1 MMIKETMKGYL
12 VAIENMQDKKLNL
25 GLGDEESDNVKL
37 LAQICHY
44 LVDTVEDL
52 RQENAK
58 LKDDIE
64 KIRNELIDIW
74 ETTDEVRIR
83 EKQNST
89 GFRDELEKLHDDVD
103 RLTKNDKIIW
113 DKQSWLD
120 NKLEKV
126 YQEFNDL
133 LFIKESV
140 NVIDEEILN
149 INDSIK
155 NILDFQN
162 HQQQHLKDTN
172 DRISTAIKC
181 LDNRIDYAR
190 ELTLNKTDR
199 IDDKIK
205 TLDNDID
212 DLWNRK

>member
-44 LVDTVEDL
+44 MVDTIDDL
-52 RQENAK
+52 RQQNAK
-58 LKDDIE
+58 LKDENE
-64 KIRNELIDIW
+64 KIRNELIDLW

-89 GFRDELEKLHDDVD
+89 GFRDELDKLHDDVD

-113 DKQSWLD
+113 DKQSWSD
-120 NKLEKV
+120 IRLEKV
-126 YQEFNDL
+126 YLEFNDF

-140 NVIDEEILN
+140 NKLNEEILN

-155 NILDFQN
+155 GILDFQN
-162 HQQQHLKDTN
+162 
-172 DRISTAIKC
+172 
-181 LDNRIDYAR
+181 Y
-190 ELTLNKTDR
+190 
-199 IDDKIK
+199 
-205 TLDNDID
+205 
-212 DLWNRK
+212 LWNTKENK